1 MSRARLGLYVFCRK
15 DLFKD
20 CYELTQTF
28 SKLLQRPDK
37 LQLVKNESFGACVRT
52 IDEQADE
59 NNVFQ
64 VEDVIHMGQIVTP
77 AQQVAP
83 PPEVLATP
91 VDEDGG
97 PIEDFGDSEGDA
109 AAENEEG
116 KNDVEMSEKNE

>member
-37 LQLVKNESFGACVRT
+37 LQLVKGEQFNNCVRQV
-52 IDEQADE
+52 DQAADQ

-77 AQQVAP
+77 AQAIAP
-83 PPEVLATP
+83 PPQALVVADEAEVVGDLPEENFPTHP
-91 VDEDGG
+91 DTEMKDE
-97 PIEDFGDSEGDA
+97 
-109 AAENEEG
+109 
-116 KNDVEMSEKNE
+116 